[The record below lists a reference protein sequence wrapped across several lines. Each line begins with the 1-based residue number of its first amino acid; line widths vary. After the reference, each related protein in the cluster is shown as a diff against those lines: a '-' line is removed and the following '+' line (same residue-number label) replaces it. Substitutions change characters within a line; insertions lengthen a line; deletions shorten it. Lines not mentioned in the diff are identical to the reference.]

1 MMKKLVKLVV
11 LVAVGWVTVQALPSV
26 ARYLKIREM

>member
-1 MMKKLVKLVV
+1 MYRLIRWVV
-11 LVAVGWVTVQALPSV
+11 LVSIGWLVVHSLPSV